1 LASVTDVFNAILVRG
16 DAVGDTVFYGRGAG
30 KFPTASAVVADV
42 IDCAKHTDKRK
53 LIGWDD
59 AENDYVINP
68 FEQSSSLYIRAGV
81 SDYNMVAEK
90 VKALFNDVQILESD
104 NKNEIAFVTPLMCEK
119 DARAKIDTLDVDVK
133 NILRVLDY

>member
-1 LASVTDVFNAILVRG
+1 
-16 DAVGDTVFYGRGAG
+16 
-30 KFPTASAVVADV
+30 
-42 IDCAKHTDKRK
+42 
-53 LIGWDD
+53 
-59 AENDYVINP
+59 
-68 FEQSSSLYIRAGV
+68 
-81 SDYNMVAEK
+81 MVAEK